1 MRKRLAFLFVL
12 LIVFLLSGCSTI
24 PLEKKEL
31 EEYKNIA
38 IQELNIYLKTKLANN
53 FYDDA
58 GHNNLVSIV
67 ENSIAEIQNAEKK
80 TAIDLIISE
89 AQRDM
94 DYVETMKIEVEVRGA
109 GAFYSISTLYQMKG
123 LSKHDLMSIIFF
135 KDGIVW
141 LGDSYDSTTWRD
153 SHFAPQHGR
162 PDLSDEISNDIR
174 RNFFELNKEIFYDSN
189 GNALGNYE
197 NLSINYYGYY
207 NGYFAVELDCSFI
220 SYGTS
225 IEYLILDEIIIQYTR
240 PYLLLFKYE

>member
-38 IQELNIYLKTKLANN
+38 IQELNIYLETKLANN

-94 DYVETMKIEVEVRGA
+94 DYVEAMEEIT
-109 GAFYSISTLYQMKG
+109 SISFFALQEVYDAGGVSQEDLITMAYLVGQNES
-123 LSKHDLMSIIFF
+123 LSVSSLSIQIMQRI
-135 KDGIVW
+135 KQEY
-141 LGDSYDSTTWRD
+141 SY
-153 SHFAPQHGR
+153 
-162 PDLSDEISNDIR
+162 
-174 RNFFELNKEIFYDSN
+174 LNNIK
-189 GNALGNYE
+189 LE
-197 NLSINYYGYY
+197 NLNLEYFGNY
-207 NGYFAVELDCSFI
+207 NGYYALIMYDITTGVAAVVTKVEIGDVVFYYPTTGI
-220 SYGTS
+220 
-225 IEYLILDEIIIQYTR
+225 EIIMCKIN
-240 PYLLLFKYE
+240 

>member
-80 TAIDLIISE
+80 TAIDLIEFE
-89 AQRDM
+89 AKRDM
-94 DYVETMKIEVEVRGA
+94 DFVEAMEEIT
-109 GAFYSISTLYQMKG
+109 SISFFALQEVYDAGEVSQEDLITMSYLVSQNES
-123 LSKHDLMSIIFF
+123 LSVSSLSIQIMQRI
-135 KDGIVW
+135 KQEY
-141 LGDSYDSTTWRD
+141 SY
-153 SHFAPQHGR
+153 
-162 PDLSDEISNDIR
+162 
-174 RNFFELNKEIFYDSN
+174 LNNIK
-189 GNALGNYE
+189 LE
-197 NLSINYYGYY
+197 NLNLEYFGNY
-207 NGYFAVELDCSFI
+207 NGYYALIMYDITTGVAAVVTKVEIGDVVFYYPTTGI
-220 SYGTS
+220 
-225 IEYLILDEIIIQYTR
+225 EIIMCKIN
-240 PYLLLFKYE
+240 

>member
-67 ENSIAEIQNAEKK
+67 ENSIAEIQNAEKN
-80 TAIDLIISE
+80 TAIDLIKSE

-94 DYVETMKIEVEVRGA
+94 DFVEAMEEIT
-109 GAFYSISTLYQMKG
+109 SISFFALQEVYDAGEVSQEDLITMAYLVGQNES
-123 LSKHDLMSIIFF
+123 LSVSSLSMQIMQRIKQEY
-135 KDGIVW
+135 
-141 LGDSYDSTTWRD
+141 SY
-153 SHFAPQHGR
+153 
-162 PDLSDEISNDIR
+162 
-174 RNFFELNKEIFYDSN
+174 LNNIK
-189 GNALGNYE
+189 LE
-197 NLSINYYGYY
+197 NLNLEYFGNY
-207 NGYFAVELDCSFI
+207 NGYYAVIMYDITTGVAAVVTKVEIGDVVFCYPTTGI
-220 SYGTS
+220 
-225 IEYLILDEIIIQYTR
+225 EIIMCKIN
-240 PYLLLFKYE
+240 

>member
-1 MRKRLAFLFVL
+1 MRKRLAFLLVL

-24 PLEKKEL
+24 PLEEQKL
-31 EEYKNIA
+31 EEYKYIA
-38 IQELNIYLKTKLANN
+38 IQELNIYLETKLANN

-67 ENSIAEIQNAEKK
+67 ENGIAEIQNAEKK
-80 TAIDLIISE
+80 TAIDLIKSE

-94 DYVETMKIEVEVRGA
+94 DFVGTMKIEGEVRGA
-109 GAFYSISTLYQMKG
+109 GAFYSISTVYQMKG

-174 RNFFELNKEIFYDSN
+174 RNFFELNKEIF
-189 GNALGNYE
+189 LQF
-197 NLSINYYGYY
+197 
-207 NGYFAVELDCSFI
+207 YF
-220 SYGTS
+220 
-225 IEYLILDEIIIQYTR
+225 
-240 PYLLLFKYE
+240 LFARCFTTL

>member
-80 TAIDLIISE
+80 TAIDLIEFE
-89 AQRDM
+89 AKRDM
-94 DYVETMKIEVEVRGA
+94 DFVEAMEEIT
-109 GAFYSISTLYQMKG
+109 SISFFALQEVYDAGGVSQEDLITMAYLVGQNES
-123 LSKHDLMSIIFF
+123 LSVSSLSIQIMQRI
-135 KDGIVW
+135 KQEY
-141 LGDSYDSTTWRD
+141 SY
-153 SHFAPQHGR
+153 
-162 PDLSDEISNDIR
+162 
-174 RNFFELNKEIFYDSN
+174 LNNIK
-189 GNALGNYE
+189 LE
-197 NLSINYYGYY
+197 NLNLEYFGNY
-207 NGYFAVELDCSFI
+207 NGYYALIMYDITTGVAAVVTKVEIGDVVFYYPTTGI
-220 SYGTS
+220 
-225 IEYLILDEIIIQYTR
+225 EIIMCKIN
-240 PYLLLFKYE
+240 